1 MRCPHCN
8 EEFPLTWGRYWR
20 SPAGGHICPHC
31 QKPSRFRISA
41 YSLLLRVPVFCL
53 GAIPVG
59 LICHIWLSI
68 TWSLVGFMAG
78 GILVALPID
87 KFIDGR
93 YRRLEKVDANDA
105 A

>member
-1 MRCPHCN
+1 
-8 EEFPLTWGRYWR
+8 
-20 SPAGGHICPHC
+20 
-31 QKPSRFRISA
+31 
-41 YSLLLRVPVFCL
+41 
-53 GAIPVG
+53 
-59 LICHIWLSI
+59 
-68 TWSLVGFMAG
+68 MAG